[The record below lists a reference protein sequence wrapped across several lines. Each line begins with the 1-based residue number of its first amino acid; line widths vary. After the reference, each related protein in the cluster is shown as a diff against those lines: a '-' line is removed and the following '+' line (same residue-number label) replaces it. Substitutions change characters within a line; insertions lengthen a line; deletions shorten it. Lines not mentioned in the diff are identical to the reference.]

1 MELIIAM
8 CPEIILSLVVLI
20 LVLYGINLS
29 IVKVAIGALFVVG
42 VVTNRVF
49 YADDYLIWGTDGLL
63 LTNS

>member
-29 IVKVAIGALFVVG
+29 IVKVASGVLFVVG
-42 VVTNRVF
+42 VVINRGF
-49 YADDYLIWGTDGLL
+49 YAEDYLIWGTDGLL

>member
-8 CPEIILSLVVLI
+8 CPEIILSFVVLI

-42 VVTNRVF
+42 VLINRVF
-49 YADDYLIWGTDGLL
+49 YVDDYLIWGTDGLL